1 MSDYDSEDFYDSEDS
16 DYEYDSD
23 ASDDDSDGS
32 EATYTSLEAALAEM
46 TERLHT
52 IDAGLES
59 MTGATQSLE
68 QPMTAVAIQSFVNP
82 RVLETAPFR
91 QTRFRLRRDA
101 KEFLG
106 MPHHT
111 VTFAELCAAIRLAL
125 KTKPKEELESM
136 WGTVDFLGV
145 LQRMQDIVE

>member
-1 MSDYDSEDFYDSEDS
+1 MSDYESDDLYDSEDS

-23 ASDDDSDGS
+23 ESDDSGCT

-46 TERLHT
+46 TERLQA
-52 IDAGLES
+52 IDAGLDS
-59 MTGATQSLE
+59 MATTTQSLE
-68 QPMTAVAIQSFVNP
+68 QPMTTVAIQSFVNP

-91 QTRFRLRRDA
+91 QTRFRLRKEA

-111 VTFAELCAAIRLAL
+111 VTFADICAAIR
-125 KTKPKEELESM
+125 KKPAAELESM
-136 WGTVDFLGV
+136 WGTAHLLGI
-145 LQRMQDIVE
+145 LQRLSEIVE

>member
-1 MSDYDSEDFYDSEDS
+1 MSDYDSEDLYDSEDS

-23 ASDDDSDGS
+23 ESDDSDCT
-32 EATYTSLEAALAEM
+32 EVTYTSLEAALAEM
-46 TERLHT
+46 TERLHE
-52 IDAGLES
+52 IDAGLDS

-91 QTRFRLRRDA
+91 QTRFRLRPAA
-101 KEFLG
+101 KVFLG
-106 MPHHT
+106 TPHHT
-111 VTFAELCAAIRLAL
+111 VTLAELCAAIRLAL

-145 LQRMQDIVE
+145 LQRISVIVE